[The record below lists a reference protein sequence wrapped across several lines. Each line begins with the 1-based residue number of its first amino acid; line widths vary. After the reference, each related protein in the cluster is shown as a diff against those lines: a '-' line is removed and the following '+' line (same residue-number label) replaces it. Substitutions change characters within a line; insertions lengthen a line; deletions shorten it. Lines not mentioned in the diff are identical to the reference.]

1 LVFFVDFVNI
11 VNYIPLMDEKLKF
24 NENEAQII
32 RHEDLARQNSRGIYM
47 RDDHC
52 DWGSSGMKDLAETL
66 NDSN

>member
-1 LVFFVDFVNI
+1 LVFLVDFVNI
-11 VNYIPLMDEKLKF
+11 VNYILLMDEKLKL

-32 RHEDLARQNSRGIYM
+32 RHEDLAKHNSRGIYM

>member
-1 LVFFVDFVNI
+1 MVFVNF
-11 VNYIPLMDEKLKF
+11 VNYTIIMNKKI
-24 NENEAQII
+24 NNTENEAQII
-32 RHEDLARQNSRGIYM
+32 RPEDIVRHNDRGIYM

>member
-1 LVFFVDFVNI
+1 
-11 VNYIPLMDEKLKF
+11 MDKKIKSS
-24 NENEAQII
+24 ENESQII
-32 RHEDLARQNSRGIYM
+32 NHEDVARHINRGIYM